1 MAKRK
6 LDIRIGGMGQMP
18 GETGISRSL
27 PGPIGSSNPDLVSGT
42 GTGPAMNFNVKFKTI
57 EDYKVTEQV
66 YQAALDIA
74 GDAGLATADTLTSR
88 TAIGGGLGALTAL
101 TAGTA
106 VLPFMLIGVGG
117 TMLFDPA
124 HPWNILG

>member
-1 MAKRK
+1 MEKKR
-6 LDIRIGGMGQMP
+6 LDIRIGETGQTP

-42 GTGPAMNFNVKFKTI
+42 GTGPTMNFNVKFKTI

-74 GDAGLATADTLTSR
+74 EDAGLAAADTLASS
-88 TAIGGGLGALTAL
+88 TAIGGGLGLVTGL
-101 TAGTA
+101 VTGGV
-106 VLPFMLIGVGG
+106 VLPLMLIGVGG
-117 TMLFDPA
+117 GMLLDPN
-124 HPWNILG
+124 HPWSVVH